1 MRHSEGGGG
10 SVRVYTVKQWRFS
23 CICMDITLGL
33 VNASNNGPLDI
44 CWLYDACLDH
54 EADDKFFVL
63 SSIFHL
69 LFEVKVVI

>member
-1 MRHSEGGGG
+1 
-10 SVRVYTVKQWRFS
+10 
-23 CICMDITLGL
+23 MDITLGL
-33 VNASNNGPLDI
+33 VNVSNNGPLDI